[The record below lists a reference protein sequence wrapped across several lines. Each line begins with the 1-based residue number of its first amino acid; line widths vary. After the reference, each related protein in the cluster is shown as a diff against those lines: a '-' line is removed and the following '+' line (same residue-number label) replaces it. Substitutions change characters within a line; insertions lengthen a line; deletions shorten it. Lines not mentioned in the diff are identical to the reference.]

1 MNGQDWLS
9 LLNTLGFP
17 LVALY
22 GYIKGYVVSP
32 RELGRVETLYGELK
46 VRYDKLETEVKEERA
61 AMRGELAETRA
72 MLYRIL
78 MGEIQPGSSIAN
90 TSGD

>member
-1 MNGQDWLS
+1 MDGQNWWQV
-9 LLNTLGFP
+9 LNSLGFP

-32 RELGRVETLYGELK
+32 RELGRVEVLYGELK
-46 VRYDKLETEVKEERA
+46 VRYDKLEAEVREERA
-61 AMRGELAETRA
+61 VMRGELAETRA

-78 MGEIQPGSSIAN
+78 MGEIQPGTPIAN
-90 TSGD
+90 ASGD